1 MDPLELEASLQ
12 QSATS
17 GATGS
22 TSVPFVNNGEFII
35 GSGTDLAGA
44 GDLTGSNPSASGSVS
59 PADMGAG
66 VTAASSS
73 GQSALLWISLAGT
86 AISLIL
92 ALKSKAI

>member
-1 MDPLELEASLQ
+1 MDPISLEASLQ

-35 GSGTDLAGA
+35 GSDSDLS
-44 GDLTGSNPSASGSVS
+44 GDGIMGSNPSASGSVS
-59 PADMGAG
+59 PGDLGGAAD
-66 VTAASSS
+66 TASASGNSS
-73 GQSALLWISLAGT
+73 LLWLSLAGT

-92 ALKSKAI
+92 ALKHK